1 MRDAHRFAA
10 LLVDHPLVRH
20 VALVAE
26 DHLLH
31 ILVGVLKQKKKKIS
45 DFRKGHYLQ
54 GKHLPRLYSV
64 TI

>member
-20 VALVAE
+20 IALVAE

-31 ILVGVLKQKKKKIS
+31 ILVGVLKQKKKKKEE
-45 DFRKGHYLQ
+45 DFRL
-54 GKHLPRLYSV
+54 
-64 TI
+64 